1 MARPLY
7 VETLV
12 RCDADRLWHLTQAPD
27 LHPRWDLRFSSI
39 EPTGRDAGG
48 HQHFTYALILPHPR
62 AALLTVTGTG
72 VSVGERRDAAGRG
85 TSALRF
91 RPHGVLSPL
100 GEGSGYWRYVPTEHG
115 VRFLTGY
122 DYVPGWGGL
131 GRVLDPL
138 LVRPLVGW
146 ATAWSFDRLRLWA
159 ETGLDPALARNR
171 ALRDAAVRS
180 VGLGLALGAVAAAG
194 GRRTRRHGRRHGQ
207 RWVLVGAAATGV
219 AAATAVAAALLWPV
233 GLGTPSARRC
243 LRRAP
248 DRGSGTAPAS
258 LDTVPSPRA
267 RHAAGQAAGGR
278 DAAGQDAAGQ
288 AAAGGEA

>member
-12 RCDADRLWHLTQAPD
+12 RCEADRLWHLTQAPD

-39 EPTGRDAGG
+39 QPTVRDADG
-48 HQHFTYALILPHPR
+48 HQHFTYALVLPHPR

-72 VSVGERRDAAGRG
+72 VSVGQRRDAAGRG

-100 GEGSGYWRYVPTEHG
+100 GEGAGYWRYVPTEHG

-131 GRVLDPL
+131 GRVLDPF

-180 VGLGLALGAVAAAG
+180 VGLGLSLGALAAAG

-207 RWVLVGAAATGV
+207 RRSLVGAAV
-219 AAATAVAAALLWPV
+219 AVAAAALLWPV
-233 GLGTPSARRC
+233 GSGTPSARRC

-248 DRGSGTAPAS
+248 DRRSATAPTS
-258 LDTVPSPRA
+258 LDTVPLPMGS
-267 RHAAGQAAGGR
+267 AAPGR
-278 DAAGQDAAGQ
+278 DA
-288 AAAGGEA
+288 